1 MPSKNVSKSTRES
14 AAEDLIKQS
23 KKAMKHLSKVD
34 AKLGTL
40 IEEVGPFT
48 LEIAHLQSSFEAL
61 ARSIVY
67 QQLAGAA
74 AASIF
79 NRVRTLISETAFPTP
94 DELLALPEATVRA
107 AGLSRSKTLALLDLA
122 EKTKAGLVPEPE
134 QMQSMSDVEIIAALT
149 SIRGIGP
156 WTVEM
161 LLIFRLGRLDVMPA
175 TDYGVRKGF
184 ALTYGKLKRTAT
196 KSVKKTTTAASKP
209 PDDLPT
215 PKELTDYAEIWRPY
229 RSIAS
234 WYMWRA
240 VELHQART
248 KLENQSA
255 PPKAH
260 KKTPPKKV
268 AQLKAAEKKTT
279 ATKARSRK

>member
-1 MPSKNVSKSTRES
+1 MPSKNVSTSTRES
-14 AAEDLIKQS
+14 AAQDLIKQS
-23 KKAMKHLSKVD
+23 EKAMKHLSKVD
-34 AKLGTL
+34 AKLGAL

-48 LEIAHLQSSFEAL
+48 LEISHLQSSFEAL

-79 NRVRTLISETAFPTP
+79 NRLRTLISEKAFPTP

-134 QMQSMSDVEIIAALT
+134 QMESMSDAEIVAALT

-184 ALTYGKLKRTAT
+184 ALTYGKPKRTAT
-196 KSVKKTTTAASKP
+196 KSVKKITATAASKP

-240 VELHQART
+240 IELHQARS
-248 KLENQSA
+248 KLENQST
-255 PPKAH
+255 PK
-260 KKTPPKKV
+260 
-268 AQLKAAEKKTT
+268 KAAEKKTT
-279 ATKARSRK
+279 AKKARSSK

>member
-1 MPSKNVSKSTRES
+1 MPSKNATKSTKET
-14 AAEDLIKQS
+14 AAQDLVKQS
-23 KKAMKHLSKVD
+23 KKAMKHLAKVD
-34 AKLGTL
+34 AKLGAL
-40 IEEVGPFT
+40 IEEVGTFT
-48 LEIAHLQSSFEAL
+48 LEISHLQSSFEAL

-67 QQLAGAA
+67 QQLAGAS

-79 NRVRTLISETAFPTP
+79 NRVRTLVSETEFPTP
-94 DELLALPEATVRA
+94 DALLALPEATVRA

-134 QMQSMSDVEIIAALT
+134 QMESMTDAEIVAALT

-184 ALTYGKLKRTAT
+184 ALTYGKPKRTAS
-196 KSVKKTTTAASKP
+196 KSAKKTSATSKP
-209 PDDLPT
+209 ADALPT
-215 PKELTDYAEIWRPY
+215 PKEITDYAEIWRPY

-248 KLENQSA
+248 KLENQTA
-255 PPKAH
+255 PKKAALKNATA
-260 KKTPPKKV
+260 KKTRTIK
-268 AQLKAAEKKTT
+268 
-279 ATKARSRK
+279 

>member
-1 MPSKNVSKSTRES
+1 MKLLPIKAAGNKLMPSKNASQSTRES
-14 AAEDLIKQS
+14 TAQDLVKQAE
-23 KKAMKHLSKVD
+23 KAMKHLSQVD
-34 AKLGTL
+34 EKLGAL

-48 LEIAHLQSSFEAL
+48 LEISHLQSSFEAL

-67 QQLAGAA
+67 QQLAGKA

-79 NRVRTLISETAFPTP
+79 NRVRTLISEKAFPTP

-134 QMQSMSDVEIIAALT
+134 QMESMSDAEIVATLT

-175 TDYGVRKGF
+175 SDYGVRKGF
-184 ALTYGKLKRTAT
+184 ALTYGKLKKTAT
-196 KSVKKTTTAASKP
+196 KTLKKTTAASKP

-215 PKELTDYAEIWRPY
+215 PKELMDYAEIWRPY

-240 VELHQART
+240 IERHQART
-248 KLENQSA
+248 KLENQAA
-255 PPKAH
+255 PK
-260 KKTPPKKV
+260 
-268 AQLKAAEKKTT
+268 KAAENKTT
-279 ATKARSRK
+279 AKKVRSSK